1 MIEKNIYYL
10 KNSYIKILIY
20 HMNWVYML
28 KSEEKKT
35 NVTKKILHNTINYR
49 IVYFET
55 KLRFLNYL

>member
-1 MIEKNIYYL
+1 MTEKNIYYP

-20 HMNWVYML
+20 HMNRVYML
-28 KSEEKKT
+28 KPEKKT
-35 NVTKKILHNTINYR
+35 NVTKKILHNKINYR

>member
-1 MIEKNIYYL
+1 MTEKNIYYP

-28 KSEEKKT
+28 KPEKK